1 MTTNNDD
8 RDDNNKST
16 MPTITMTKNN
26 GDAMNIQERT
36 KKRKKFEVCKVHLD
50 DGTRTTTTAT
60 IGTTNDKT
68 THQNFII
75 HIHLTTAAIRIIAT
89 FEIRNKKA
97 ASTFRTFSICVYPS
111 HSVEKNNFFW
121 ISINQIRII
130 AIRMQPPCVTTIC
143 DNFVKFVDI
152 SVFVVF
158 EKSESFDV

>member
-36 KKRKKFEVCKVHLD
+36 KKKKYEVCKVHLD
-50 DGTRTTTTAT
+50 DGTRTTTTAR

-68 THQNFII
+68 THQNYII
-75 HIHLTTAAIRIIAT
+75 HIHLPTTTTAIRIITT

-97 ASTFRTFSICVYPS
+97 AYTF
-111 HSVEKNNFFW
+111 
-121 ISINQIRII
+121 
-130 AIRMQPPCVTTIC
+130 
-143 DNFVKFVDI
+143 
-152 SVFVVF
+152 
-158 EKSESFDV
+158 